1 MFHIV
6 FLGRLRTHSYSQARY
21 EFMTSNRPTISTFGC
36 RLNIWESEL
45 IRQYATDASLNN
57 TVIFNTCAVTSEA
70 EKQARQAIRK
80 TKREQ
85 PEKQIIVTGCA
96 AQINPEKWLQMTE
109 VDHVIG
115 NHEKL
120 LEDSWQRLKNTEL
133 LPMEVSDISEIR
145 ETAAHMIDSFEEHTR
160 GFLQIQQGCNHR
172 CSFCIIPYGRG
183 QSRSVAAGQVVE
195 SVRTLCANGTKEVVL
210 SGIDLTSWGQ
220 DLPGSPKLGWLVL
233 QVLKEVPELPRLR
246 LSSIDPAEFDHF
258 LMTAFEAEPRLMPH
272 VHLSVQHGDDIILKR
287 MKRRHL
293 ARDVVRLSK
302 ELRKRRPDILLGAD
316 LIAGFPTETEQAH
329 KATLA
334 LIEQA
339 ELSHLH
345 VFSYSDREGT
355 PAVKMPKTD
364 HADIR
369 RRASELRDA
378 GRKQYQKVVLCHV
391 NKPDEILLEKSNQ
404 GYLRNFIRVN
414 VSHDELLPSGH
425 IHKVKITHTDLNSK
439 NTPSVIAEL
448 VE

>member
-1 MFHIV
+1 
-6 FLGRLRTHSYSQARY
+6 
-21 EFMTSNRPTISTFGC
+21 MTSNRPTISTFGC

-45 IRQYATDASLNN
+45 IRQHATHASLNN

-80 TKREQ
+80 AKREQ

-96 AQINPEKWLQMTE
+96 AQINPEKWLEMAE

-120 LEDSWQRLKNTEL
+120 LQDSWQRLKTNQL
-133 LPMEVSDISEIR
+133 SDMEVTDISEIT

-183 QSRSVAAGQVVE
+183 PSRSIAAGQVVE
-195 SVRTLCANGTKEVVL
+195 SVRALCANGTKEVVL

-220 DLPGSPKLGWLVL
+220 DLPGNPKLGWLVL

-258 LMTAFEAEPRLMPH
+258 LMTAFETEKRLMPH

-293 ARDVVRLSK
+293 ARDVMRLCK
-302 ELRKRRPDILLGAD
+302 ELRRRRPDIVFGAD

-329 KATLA
+329 LSSLA

-355 PAVKMPKTD
+355 PATKMPKTD
-364 HADIR
+364 PSDIR
-369 RRASELRDA
+369 RRASALREA
-378 GRKQYQKVVLCHV
+378 GKKQYEKLLANHL

-414 VSHDELLPSGH
+414 LSHHELLPSGH
-425 IHKVKITHTDLNSK
+425 FHKVKITQAHSNGND
-439 NTPSVIAEL
+439 TPSVIAEL

>member
-1 MFHIV
+1 
-6 FLGRLRTHSYSQARY
+6 
-21 EFMTSNRPTISTFGC
+21 MTSNRPTISTFGC

-45 IRQYATDASLNN
+45 IRKHATDVSLNN

-80 TKREQ
+80 AKREQ
-85 PEKQIIVTGCA
+85 PEKQIVVTGCA
-96 AQINPEKWLQMTE
+96 AQINPEKWLQMAE
-109 VDHVIG
+109 VDYVIG

-120 LEDSWQRLKNTEL
+120 LQESWQRLKNERLTDL
-133 LPMEVSDISEIR
+133 EVRDISEIKQ
-145 ETAAHMIDSFEEHTR
+145 TAFHMIDSFDEHTR

-183 QSRSVAAGQVVE
+183 PSRSVAAGEVVE
-195 SVRTLCANGTKEVVL
+195 SVRKLCMTGTKEIVL

-220 DLPGSPKLGWLVL
+220 DLPGTPKLGWLVL

-258 LMTAFEAEPRLMPH
+258 LMTAFETEARLMPH

-293 ARDVVRLSK
+293 ARDVKRLCK
-302 ELRKRRPDILLGAD
+302 ELRLRRPDIVFGAD

-329 KATLA
+329 EATLA

-345 VFSYSDREGT
+345 VFSYSDRDGT
-355 PAVKMPKTD
+355 PATKMPKTD
-364 HADIR
+364 PSDIR
-369 RRASELRDA
+369 RRAATLREA
-378 GRKQYQKVVLCHV
+378 GKKQYEKIVAYHF
-391 NKPDEILLEKSNQ
+391 NKPDEVLLEKSNQ

-414 VSHDELLPSGH
+414 LSHNELLPSGH
-425 IHKVKITHTDLNSK
+425 LHKVKITGSK
-439 NTPSVIAEL
+439 SNGSDVPLVIVELAE
-448 VE
+448 

>member
-1 MFHIV
+1 
-6 FLGRLRTHSYSQARY
+6 
-21 EFMTSNRPTISTFGC
+21 MTSNRPKISSFGC
-36 RLNIWESEL
+36 RLNIWESEV
-45 IRQYATDASLNN
+45 IRKHATHASLNN

-80 TKREQ
+80 VKREQ
-85 PEKQIIVTGCA
+85 PGKQIVVTGCA
-96 AQINPEKWLQMTE
+96 AQINPEKWLQMAE
-109 VDHVIG
+109 VDYVIG

-120 LEDSWQRLKNTEL
+120 LQESWERLKNEQLTDL
-133 LPMEVSDISEIR
+133 EVRDISEIR
-145 ETAAHMIDSFEEHTR
+145 ETAVHMIESFDEHTR

-183 QSRSVAAGQVVE
+183 PSRSVAAGEVVK
-195 SVRTLCANGTKEVVL
+195 SVRKLCANGTKEVVL

-258 LMTAFEAEPRLMPH
+258 LITAFETEPRLMPH

-293 ARDVVRLSK
+293 ARDVKRLCK
-302 ELRKRRPDILLGAD
+302 ELRLRRPDIVFGAD

-329 KATLA
+329 ESTMA

-355 PAVKMPKTD
+355 PATKMPKTD
-364 HADIR
+364 PIDIR
-369 RRASELRDA
+369 RRSLALRDA
-378 GRKQYQKVVLCHV
+378 GKKQYEKLVAYHLHRL
-391 NKPDEILLEKSNQ
+391 DEVLLEKSNQ
-404 GYLRNFIRVN
+404 GYLRNFIRVKL
-414 VSHDELLPSGH
+414 SHDELLPSGYL
-425 IHKVKITHTDLNSK
+425 HKVRIINTHSTGNDG
-439 NTPSVIAEL
+439 PSVIAEL
-448 VE
+448 AE